1 MDQTRAPLQIGS
13 YLLIIKDHSEAAL
26 ENVGGC
32 DFDEDV
38 AEAYAHSTWMH
49 QGCKM
54 DLKLGQLTGQSK
66 AWTRT

>member
-1 MDQTRAPLQIGS
+1 MCIPTTTSMDQTRAPLQIGS

-38 AEAYAHSTWMH
+38 AEAYAHST
-49 QGCKM
+49 
-54 DLKLGQLTGQSK
+54 
-66 AWTRT
+66 